1 MDATPQHAFNPTTYS
16 AVKLDG
22 VDSLGKLRDDLIE
35 FYRPANSQ
43 ELFAINRIALAQQT
57 LLLVA
62 RIENGLFDVF
72 LNEGCRSRSVP
83 ELAPHLVG
91 GDQKIV
97 AEHTRNALLTVGMC
111 SVNARSKEVALFLR
125 FQAQAERMYR
135 RAVEEFERLRKLRP
149 KAGAPAPTLEPPS
162 VSVDDAAS
170 AMPRNRRP
178 APSASPAA
186 SASRAAPKSTSPPSR
201 PAKIKDFTPH
211 ARSIHTGAGV
221 PFPGAHRGRAHR
233 RGTGGRARRGARP
246 QRRARAGQQ
255 GDGQAAR
262 RKSARASASC
272 STAPSRARS
281 GARSRASRQFAEAA
295 LRARLDAEWL
305 DLTLP
310 APGPRRGHLHPI
322 TRIQRELEELFISL
336 GFAVL
341 DGPEVETEYHNF
353 DALNIPA
360 DHPARDM
367 QDTFWLE
374 DGNLLRTHTSPV
386 QVRGMERLGP
396 PLRMIAP
403 GRVFRNESV
412 DASHEHTFYQL
423 EGMMIDRDVS
433 VAHLLYFMKTLLTAI
448 FHRDVTVRL
457 RPGYFPF
464 VEPGFELDI
473 QCLICGGPGCPV
485 CKQSGWVEL
494 LPCGLV
500 NPNVLRMS
508 GIDPEEWNG
517 FAFGLGLTR
526 LVMMR
531 YGIDDIRQLQGG
543 DLRFLEQF

>member
-1 MDATPQHAFNPTTYS
+1 MLEAS
-16 AVKLDG
+16 
-22 VDSLGKLRDDLIE
+22 I
-35 FYRPANSQ
+35 Q
-43 ELFAINRIALAQQT
+43 ELESRSL
-57 LLLVA
+57 A
-62 RIENGLFDVF
+62 RI
-72 LNEGCRSRSVP
+72 
-83 ELAPHLVG
+83 
-91 GDQKIV
+91 
-97 AEHTRNALLTVGMC
+97 
-111 SVNARSKEVALFLR
+111 
-125 FQAQAERMYR
+125 
-135 RAVEEFERLRKLRP
+135 
-149 KAGAPAPTLEPPS
+149 
-162 VSVDDAAS
+162 
-170 AMPRNRRP
+170 
-178 APSASPAA
+178 A
-186 SASRAAPKSTSPPSR
+186 SASTATELE
-201 PAKIKDFTPH
+201 
-211 ARSIHTGAGV
+211 
-221 PFPGAHRGRAHR
+221 
-233 RGTGGRARRGARP
+233 
-246 QRRARAGQQ
+246 
-255 GDGQAAR
+255 AAR
-262 RKSARASASC
+262 VDALGRKGGLTQFSKEMGKL
-272 STAPSRARS
+272 APEDKKRIGMLLNRVRQALE
-281 GARSRASRQFAEAA
+281 GAIEEKQKQFAEDK
-295 LRARLDAEWL
+295 LRARLEADWV

-310 APGPRRGHLHPI
+310 APGPRCGHLHPI
-322 TRIQRELEELFISL
+322 TRIQRELEDLFVSL

-353 DALNIPA
+353 DALNIPP

-367 QDTFWLE
+367 QDTFWL
-374 DGNLLRTHTSPV
+374 DGGNLLRTHTSPV

-423 EGMMIDRDVS
+423 EGMMVDRDVS

-448 FHRDVTVRL
+448 FHREVTVRL

-508 GIDPEEWNG
+508 GIDPEEWGG

>member
-1 MDATPQHAFNPTTYS
+1 MLEAS
-16 AVKLDG
+16 
-22 VDSLGKLRDDLIE
+22 I
-35 FYRPANSQ
+35 Q
-43 ELFAINRIALAQQT
+43 ELESRSLARIASAAT
-57 LLLVA
+57 A
-62 RIENGLFDVF
+62 E
-72 LNEGCRSRSVP
+72 
-83 ELAPHLVG
+83 ELEAVRV
-91 GDQKIV
+91 D
-97 AEHTRNALLTVGMC
+97 ALGRKGALTQF
-111 SVNARSKEVALFLR
+111 SKEMGRLSPEERKRLGMALNAAKEQLE
-125 FQAQAERMYR
+125 QALESRQAE
-135 RAVEEFERLRKLRP
+135 
-149 KAGAPAPTLEPPS
+149 
-162 VSVDDAAS
+162 
-170 AMPRNRRP
+170 
-178 APSASPAA
+178 
-186 SASRAAPKSTSPPSR
+186 
-201 PAKIKDFTPH
+201 
-211 ARSIHTGAGV
+211 
-221 PFPGAHRGRAHR
+221 
-233 RGTGGRARRGARP
+233 
-246 QRRARAGQQ
+246 
-255 GDGQAAR
+255 
-262 RKSARASASC
+262 
-272 STAPSRARS
+272 
-281 GARSRASRQFAEAA
+281 FAEAA
-295 LRARLDAEWL
+295 LRARLDAEWV

-322 TRIQRELEELFISL
+322 TRIQRELEDLFVSL

-353 DALNIPA
+353 DALNIPR

-374 DGNLLRTHTSPV
+374 DGNVLRTHTSPV

-423 EGMMIDRDVS
+423 EGMMVDRDVS
-433 VAHLLYFMKTLLTAI
+433 VAHLLYFMKTLLAAI

-473 QCLICGGPGCPV
+473 QCLICGGPGCQV

-526 LVMMR
+526 LAMMR

>member
-1 MDATPQHAFNPTTYS
+1 MS
-16 AVKLDG
+16 E
-22 VDSLGKLRDDLIE
+22 DSIRE
-35 FYRPANSQ
+35 
-43 ELFAINRIALAQQT
+43 
-57 LLLVA
+57 LVA
-62 RIENGLFDVF
+62 GSLERI
-72 LNEGCRSRSVP
+72 
-83 ELAPHLVG
+83 
-91 GDQKIV
+91 
-97 AEHTRNALLTVGMC
+97 
-111 SVNARSKEVALFLR
+111 
-125 FQAQAERMYR
+125 
-135 RAVEEFERLRKLRP
+135 RA
-149 KAGAPAPTLEPPS
+149 
-162 VSVDDAAS
+162 
-170 AMPRNRRP
+170 
-178 APSASPAA
+178 
-186 SASRAAPKSTSPPSR
+186 
-201 PAKIKDFTPH
+201 
-211 ARSIHTGAGV
+211 ARSIEELEAARVEVLGRKGALTTASKEMGKL
-221 PFPGAHRGRAHR
+221 PE
-233 RGTGGRARRGARP
+233 GARAAFGKLLNDSK
-246 QRRARAGQQ
+246 QSLERAYET
-255 GDGQAAR
+255 
-262 RKSARASASC
+262 RK
-272 STAPSRARS
+272 RS
-281 GARSRASRQFAEAA
+281 FDEGALVR
-295 LRARLDAEWL
+295 RLDAEWL

-322 TRIQRELEELFISL
+322 TRIQRELEDLFHSL

-360 DHPARDM
+360 THLARDM
-367 QDTFWLE
+367 QDTFWL
-374 DGNLLRTHTSPV
+374 DGGNLLRTHTSPV

-433 VAHLLYFMKTLLTAI
+433 VAHLLYFMKTLLAAI
-448 FHRDVTVRL
+448 FHREVTVRL

-473 QCLICGGPGCPV
+473 QCLICGGPGCLV

-508 GIDPEEWNG
+508 GIDPGEWNG

-526 LVMMR
+526 LAMMR
-531 YGIDDIRQLQGG
+531 YGIDDIRLLQGG